1 VSDPERR
8 LVADAP
14 GLLAGPARAL
24 ALAGGGVLL
33 ALVALTVASVLGR
46 TLLDRPVPGDFELI
60 ELGAAVAVFACL
72 PYAQLAGANV
82 IVDLFTQH
90 LGPRRRAALDALGGA
105 LFGAIA
111 GVLTWRLALGGLD
124 FRQYGE
130 TTMVLRLPVWWAFPP
145 MVLSGAL
152 LTVCCLYTA
161 VRDLRTALGRSGAR

>member
-1 VSDPERR
+1 VSAPERR
-8 LVADAP
+8 LVAGAP
-14 GLLAGPARAL
+14 RLLAGPARVL

-33 ALVALTVASVLGR
+33 ALVGLTVASVLGR
-46 TLLDRPVPGDFELI
+46 ALLDRPVPGDFELI

-82 IVDLFTQH
+82 IVDLFTQR
-90 LGPRRRAALDALGGA
+90 LGPRGRAVLDALGGA
-105 LFGAIA
+105 VFAAIA

-145 MVLSGAL
+145 MVVSGAL
-152 LTVCCLYTA
+152 LTLCCLYTTG
-161 VRDLRTALGRSGAR
+161 RDLRAALRRSGAR